1 MRQLARCACKY
12 DGAAGLA
19 PLPVDAPVDPLR
31 LTISTAGTDW
41 TGDKLADTL
50 YARFGVACEMVD
62 RITLVCIVTPADLTA
77 TIWIACARR
86 WTPYRVK
93 YSRPHCPHPCRRLPV
108 PRPALSVRRA
118 LLGNASTLFLDD
130 VQPGMV
136 CARPVTPY
144 PPGVPVLWPGEEITA
159 EHIVFLRNQCY
170 NTIDRIS
177 VYQP

>member
-1 MRQLARCACKY
+1 MSDARN
-12 DGAAGLA
+12 
-19 PLPVDAPVDPLR
+19 
-31 LTISTAGTDW
+31 
-41 TGDKLADTL
+41 
-50 YARFGVACEMVD
+50 M
-62 RITLVCIVTPADLTA
+62 VCIVTPADLDDNLDRLREALDTLSREVQQTA
-77 TIWIACARR
+77 LPA
-86 WTPYRVK
+86 PL
-93 YSRPHCPHPCRRLPV
+93 PPLPV

-130 VQPGMV
+130 VQPSMV